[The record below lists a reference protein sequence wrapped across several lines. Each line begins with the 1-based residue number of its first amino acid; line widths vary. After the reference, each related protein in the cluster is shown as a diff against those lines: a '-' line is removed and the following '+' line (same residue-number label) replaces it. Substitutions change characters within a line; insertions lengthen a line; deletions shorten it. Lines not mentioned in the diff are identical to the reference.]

1 MLYAE
6 VALPLPL
13 STTFTYSIPQ
23 ALSGQV
29 RPGHRVI
36 VPFGLRKFYTGIVLS
51 ILPKAPQTDFEI
63 KEIAMALDDEPIVR
77 YPQIKFWQWLSDY
90 YLCTLG
96 DVFRA
101 AIPAG
106 LKVESETFLE
116 INPDYDADSIAN
128 EGLGERELTLLGL
141 LRTKGKMSVGDIEKA
156 SGMKRVS
163 QLASQMLDSGHIII
177 SEKLVE
183 RYRTRKVPYVRL
195 ADTTPD
201 GIASA
206 FAAVKGA
213 KKQESLLLALLQLS
227 GAGRPGATVA
237 EVTRD
242 QLLEKS
248 GVSGAIL
255 LATAKKE
262 VVEIYHKEV
271 GRFRY
276 TGKASGTLPTLT
288 TAQSTALREI
298 GHCWETH
305 NVALLHGVTSSG
317 KTEIY
322 QHLIAQVLGQGEQC
336 LLLVP
341 EIALTTQLTQR
352 MQKVFGDKVVI
363 YHSKFSDSERV
374 EIWRRMLR
382 SNEPCV
388 VIGARS
394 AVFLPFAQLKLVI
407 VDEEHEPSYKQ
418 FAPAPRYHGRDAAI
432 VLASMHG
439 AKTLLGSATPAIETY
454 WKAREGKFGLVELL
468 TRYNDAALPEIET
481 VDMTRAHKS
490 HSVSGSLADVTAEAA
505 DKALAEGH
513 QVIFFQNRRGY
524 APLVRC
530 KMCAWVPR
538 CERCDVS
545 LTYHKRLGQMV
556 CHYCGSSYA
565 VPHICPQCKEPAI
578 EVVGYG
584 TERIEDE
591 VQKRF
596 PSARIS
602 RMDLDTTRNKD
613 GYERIITEFSQGK
626 SDILIGTQMVTK
638 GLDFGGV
645 SVVGILNADSLIH
658 YPDFRSSERAFNM
671 MSQVAGRAGRRGDV
685 AGRVI
690 IQSYDPE
697 DPVIKHICAH
707 DYEAHY
713 RSVIEERQKYL
724 YPPFSRV
731 INIYLRHRDPAA
743 VATQAAAYAEVLR
756 QGLGKRVYGP
766 EEPPVA
772 RIQLM
777 YIRRIMLKV
786 EPNAS
791 MPKIKS
797 YLREVFEAMHNRQTM
812 KGIQIHYDVDP
823 A

>member
-6 VALPLPL
+6 VVLPLPL
-13 STTFTYSIPQ
+13 YTTFTYSVPE
-23 ALSGQV
+23 ALSSQV

-36 VPFGLRKFYTGIVLS
+36 VPFGLKKYYTGIVLS
-51 ILPKAPQTDFEI
+51 VLPKAPQVDFEI
-63 KEIAMALDDEPIVR
+63 KEIAMSLDDEPIVR

-101 AIPAG
+101 AMPAG
-106 LKVESETFLE
+106 LKVETETFLE
-116 INPDYDADSIAN
+116 INPDYNPDDTCDDS
-128 EGLGERELTLLGL
+128 LGERELIVIGL
-141 LRTKGKMSVGDIEKA
+141 LRTKGKMSVGEIEKS
-156 SGMKRVS
+156 SGLKRVS
-163 QLASQMLDSGHIII
+163 QLASRMLDSGYIII

-183 RYRTRKVPYVRL
+183 HYHTRKIPYVRIT
-195 ADTTPD
+195 DSSPE

-213 KKQESLLLALLQLS
+213 KKQEVLLLALLQLS
-227 GAGRPGATVA
+227 EAGRPGGTIS
-237 EVTRD
+237 EVSRE

-248 GVSGAIL
+248 GVSGSIL
-255 LATAKKE
+255 LAVVKKGI
-262 VVEIYHKEV
+262 VEIYHKEV

-276 TGKASGTLPTLT
+276 TGPATGVIPSLT
-288 TAQSTALREI
+288 PAQSAALKEI

-305 NVALLHGVTSSG
+305 NVTLLRGVTSSG

-322 QHLIAQVLGQGEQC
+322 QHLISQVLAQGEQC

-352 MQKVFGDKVVI
+352 MQKVFGDKVLI
-363 YHSKFSDSERV
+363 YHSKFSDNERV
-374 EIWRRMLR
+374 EVWRKMLR

-394 AVFLPFAQLKLVI
+394 AVFLPFGQLKLVI

-418 FAPAPRYHGRDAAI
+418 FDPAPRYHARDAAI

-439 AKTLLGSATPAIETY
+439 ANTLLGSATPAIETY
-454 WKAREGKFGLVELL
+454 WKAKEGKFGLVELL
-468 TRYNDAALPEIET
+468 VRYKDVQLPSIEI
-481 VDMTRAHKS
+481 VDMTRARKS
-490 HSVSGSLADVTAEAA
+490 HRVTGSLADVTTEAA
-505 DKALAEGH
+505 EEALSEGK
-513 QVIFFQNRRGY
+513 QVILFQNRRGY

-545 LTYHKRLGQMV
+545 LTYHKRLGRMV
-556 CHYCGSSYA
+556 CHYCGSNYA
-565 VPHICPQCKEPAI
+565 VPHLCPQCKEPAI

-591 VQKRF
+591 VQHRF
-596 PSARIS
+596 PNARIS

-613 GYERIITEFSQGK
+613 GYERIITDFSNGK
-626 SDILIGTQMVTK
+626 SDILVGTQMVTK

-645 SVVGILNADSLIH
+645 SVVGILNADAIIH
-658 YPDFRSSERAFNM
+658 FPDFRSTERAFNM
-671 MSQVAGRAGRRGDV
+671 MSQVAGRAGRREKVPGKV
-685 AGRVI
+685 LVQTYEPGN
-690 IQSYDPE
+690 
-697 DPVIKHICAH
+697 PVITHLKDH
-707 DYEAHY
+707 DYDSHY
-713 RSVIEERQKYL
+713 QYVINERKQYY
-724 YPPFSRV
+724 YPPFTRV
-731 INIYLRHRDPAA
+731 INIYLRHRDPIA
-743 VATQAAAYAEVLR
+743 VANQSAAYAEVLR
-756 QGLGKRVYGP
+756 QALGARVFGP
-766 EEPPVA
+766 EEPTVS

-777 YIRRIMLKV
+777 YIRRIMLKI
-786 EPNAS
+786 EPDAS
-791 MPKIKS
+791 MPKIKL
-797 YLREVFEAMHNRQTM
+797 YLRDIFEKMHMRQEM

>member
-13 STTFTYSIPQ
+13 STTFTYSIPEV
-23 ALSGQV
+23 LSSQV

-36 VPFGLRKFYTGIVLS
+36 VPFGLRKYYTGIVLS
-51 ILPKAPQTDFEI
+51 ILPKAPQVEFDI
-63 KEIAMALDDEPIVR
+63 KEIAMTLDNEPIVR

-90 YLCTLG
+90 YLCSLG
-96 DVFRA
+96 DTFRA
-101 AIPAG
+101 AMPAG
-106 LKVESETFLE
+106 LKVESETYIE
-116 INPDYDADSIAN
+116 INPDYDEDDTLSEN
-128 EGLGERELTLLGL
+128 LGERELTLLGL
-141 LRTKGKMSVGDIEKA
+141 LRTKGKMAVHEIEKA
-156 SGMKRVS
+156 TGIKRVS

-183 RYRTRKVPYVRL
+183 RYRTRKVPYVRISNSS
-195 ADTTPD
+195 PD

-213 KKQESLLLALLQLS
+213 KKQEMLLLALLQLS
-227 GAGRPGATVA
+227 GVGRPGSKEM
-237 EVTRD
+237 EVSRQ

-248 GVSGAIL
+248 KVSGAIL
-255 LATAKKE
+255 LAALKKGII
-262 VVEIYHKEV
+262 EIYHKEI

-276 TGKASGTLPTLT
+276 TGKASGILPTLSP
-288 TAQSTALREI
+288 AQSIALKEI

-305 NVALLHGVTSSG
+305 NVTLLRGVTSSG

-322 QHLIAQVLGQGEQC
+322 QHLIAQVLNQGEQC

-352 MQKVFGDKVVI
+352 MQKVFGDKVLI
-363 YHSKFSDSERV
+363 YHSRFSDAERV
-374 EIWRRMLR
+374 DVWRKMLHN
-382 SNEPCV
+382 SGPCV

-407 VDEEHEPSYKQ
+407 VDEEHEASYKQ
-418 FAPAPRYHGRDAAI
+418 YDPAPRYHGRDAAI

-454 WKAREGKFGLVELL
+454 WKALEGKFGLVELL
-468 TRYNDAALPEIET
+468 VRYNDARLPAIEI
-481 VDMTRAHKS
+481 VDMTKARKS
-490 HSVSGSLADVTAEAA
+490 HSVTGSLADATADAT
-505 DKALAEGH
+505 DKALADG
-513 QVIFFQNRRGY
+513 QQAIFFQNRRGY

-530 KMCAWVPR
+530 RMCAWVPR

-596 PSARIS
+596 PTARIS

-613 GYERIITEFSQGK
+613 GYENIITDFSNGK
-626 SDILIGTQMVTK
+626 SDILVGTQMVTK

-645 SVVGILNADSLIH
+645 SVVGILNADALIH
-658 YPDFRSSERAFNM
+658 FPDFRSTERAFNM
-671 MSQVAGRAGRRGDV
+671 MSQVAGRAGRREDV
-685 AGRVI
+685 EGRVMV
-690 IQSYDPE
+690 QTYDPE
-697 DPVIKHICAH
+697 NPVIVNLKNQ
-707 DYEAHY
+707 DYNSHY
-713 RSVIEERQKYL
+713 KTVIEERQKYL
-724 YPPFSRV
+724 YPPFSRI
-731 INIYLRHRDPAA
+731 INIYLRHRDPVA
-743 VATQAAAYAEVLR
+743 VATQAAAYAEALR
-756 QGLGKRVYGP
+756 QGLGGRVYGP

-772 RIQLM
+772 RVQLM

-791 MPKIKS
+791 IQKIKL
-797 YLREVFEAMHNRQTM
+797 YLRDVFETMHNRQVM
-812 KGIQIHYDVDP
+812 KGIQVHYDVDP
-823 A
+823 V

>member
-13 STTFTYSIPQ
+13 STTFTYSVPEV
-23 ALSGQV
+23 LSSQV

-36 VPFGLRKFYTGIVLS
+36 VPFGLRKHYTGIVLS
-51 ILPKAPQTDFEI
+51 ILPKAPQADFEI
-63 KEIAMALDDEPIVR
+63 KEIAMTLDDEPIVR
-77 YPQIKFWQWLSDY
+77 YPQVKFWQWLSDY

-116 INPDYDADSIAN
+116 INPDFDGDDAD
-128 EGLGERELTLLGL
+128 GLGEREQTLIGL

-156 SGMKRVS
+156 TGMKRVS
-163 QLASQMLDSGHIII
+163 QLASQMLDSGLVIV

-183 RYRTRKVPYVRL
+183 RYRTRKVPYARL
-195 ADTTPD
+195 TDPSPA
-201 GIASA
+201 GIAEA
-206 FAAVKGA
+206 FEAVKGA
-213 KKQESLLLALLQLS
+213 KKQETLLLALLQLS
-227 GAGRPGATVA
+227 GAGRPGTQIT
-237 EVTRD
+237 EITRE

-248 GVSGAIL
+248 GVSGAVL
-255 LATAKKE
+255 LAAAKKGFI
-262 VVEIYHKEV
+262 EIYHKEV
-271 GRFRY
+271 GRFRF
-276 TGKASGTLPTLT
+276 TGTASGILPKLT
-288 TAQSTALREI
+288 PAQSTALKEI
-298 GHCWETH
+298 GQSWETH
-305 NVALLHGVTSSG
+305 NVTLLRGVTSSG

-322 QHLIAQVLGQGEQC
+322 QHLIAQTLEQGEQC

-352 MQKVFGDKVVI
+352 MQAVFGDKVLI

-374 EIWRRMLR
+374 EVWRKMLR
-382 SNEPCV
+382 SGKPCV

-394 AVFLPFAQLKLVI
+394 AVFLPFGQLRLVI

-418 FAPAPRYHGRDAAI
+418 FDPAPRYHGRDAAI

-439 AKTLLGSATPAIETY
+439 AKTLLGSATPSIETY
-454 WKAREGKFGLVELL
+454 WKAKEGKFGLVELL
-468 TRYNDAALPEIET
+468 VRYNDAQLPDIEI
-481 VDMTRAHKS
+481 VDMTKARKS
-490 HSVSGSLADVTAEAA
+490 HQVNGSLADATVEATQNA
-505 DKALAEGH
+505 IESGKQA
-513 QVIFFQNRRGY
+513 IFFQNRRGY

-556 CHYCGSSYA
+556 CHYCGSSYP
-565 VPHICPQCKEPAI
+565 VPHLCPQCKEPAI
-578 EVVGYG
+578 EIIGYG
-584 TERIEDE
+584 TERIEGD
-591 VQKRF
+591 VQKHF
-596 PSARIS
+596 PNARIS

-613 GYERIITEFSQGK
+613 GYERIITDFSQGK
-626 SDILIGTQMVTK
+626 SDILVGTQMVTK
-638 GLDFGGV
+638 GLDFAGV
-645 SVVGILNADSLIH
+645 SVVAILNADAQIH
-658 YPDFRSSERAFNM
+658 LPDFRSTERAFNM

-685 AGRVI
+685 GGTVLV
-690 IQSYDPE
+690 QTYDPTH
-697 DPVIKHICAH
+697 PVISHIKAH
-707 DYEAHY
+707 DYDAHY
-713 RSVIEERQKYL
+713 RSVLAERRQYV
-724 YPPFSRV
+724 YPPFSRI

-756 QGLGKRVYGP
+756 QGLGSRVYGP

-777 YIRRIMLKV
+777 YIRRIMLKI

-797 YLREVFEAMHNRQTM
+797 YLRDVFEKMHMRQEM
-812 KGIQIHYDVDP
+812 KGILIHYDVDP